1 MSKYKMMNVLVF
13 FFLSAGKNWQLI
25 LLALSAIISWLLDLS
40 RRFLM
45 VFTSSWDNDDF
56 MHLVLNA
63 MYVEI
68 SVDVFRTICL
78 TTFVLHNDERAII
91 LQFLWVYVSTSL
103 SVIIAFLH
111 ATLFYVYPYSFAT
124 YDVVIY

>member
-1 MSKYKMMNVLVF
+1 
-13 FFLSAGKNWQLI
+13 
-25 LLALSAIISWLLDLS
+25 
-40 RRFLM
+40 M

-68 SVDVFRTICL
+68 SVDVFRTICV